1 MESGLLP
8 RKSDDLTEILKGLG
22 ATPTASLSD
31 ALDRMGKPGFMSH
44 ELRPIIPG
52 VKIVGP
58 AITVKHKKA
67 TKTTQF
73 SLVLELI
80 DRAKPGDVVVVSG
93 DLDLRDVGLYGGLM
107 ATASKAKGLAG
118 CVLDGGVRDVRE
130 LREMGFQAFSRSV
143 VPTTSLGRTDI
154 EAVNVPIVCGGVT
167 VNPGDII
174 VGDDDGIVVI
184 PRAVAK
190 EALERATAFDE
201 VERKES
207 EDLRKGASIV
217 ETIRKYARV

>member
-1 MESGLLP
+1 MVCLSG
-8 RKSDDLTEILKGLG
+8 SSEDLAELVKGLR

-52 VKIVGP
+52 VKLVGP
-58 AITVKHKKA
+58 AITVRHKKA
-67 TKTTQF
+67 AKTTSF
-73 SLVLELI
+73 NLVLELI
-80 DRAKPGDVVVVSG
+80 DRAKSGDVVVVAG
-93 DLDLRDVGLYGGLM
+93 DSDLRDVGLYGGLM

-118 CVLDGGVRDVRE
+118 AVLDGGVRDVRE
-130 LREMGFQAFSRSV
+130 LREMGFQVFSRSV

-154 EAVNVPIVCGGVT
+154 EATNKPTVCGGVA

-174 VGDDDGIVVI
+174 VGDDDGVVVI
-184 PRAVAK
+184 PRAAAREV
-190 EALERATAFDE
+190 LQRANAFDE
-201 VERKES
+201 VERKEA
-207 EDLRKGASIV
+207 EDLRKGASLV